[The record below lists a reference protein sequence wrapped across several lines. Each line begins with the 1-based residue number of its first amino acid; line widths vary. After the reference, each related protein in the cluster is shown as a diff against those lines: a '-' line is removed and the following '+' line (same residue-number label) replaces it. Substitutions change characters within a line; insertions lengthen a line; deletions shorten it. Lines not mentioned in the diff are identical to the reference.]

1 MVNIKIKDDAVDA
14 VEIREL
20 LILFQVVSRPPRL
33 VLPPDHHHHTT
44 RRRCAVFLWE
54 MRQR

>member
-1 MVNIKIKDDAVDA
+1 MVNIKIKDDAIDA